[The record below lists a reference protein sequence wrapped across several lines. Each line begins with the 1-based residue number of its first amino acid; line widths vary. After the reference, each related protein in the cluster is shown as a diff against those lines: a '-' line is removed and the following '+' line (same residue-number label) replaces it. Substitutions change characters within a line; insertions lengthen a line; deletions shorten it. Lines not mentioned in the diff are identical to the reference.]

1 MNTKTMN
8 NSNPQNICKIFILI
22 CAMWPNPMEKYTFES
37 FFMKY
42 EKHIYLHKLLTKAY
56 DIQRFLITFSHIL
69 YFY

>member
-1 MNTKTMN
+1 
-8 NSNPQNICKIFILI
+8 
-22 CAMWPNPMEKYTFES
+22 MWPNPMEKYTFES